1 MNYYQLPTGDGAP
14 QIVNVVVEVPAG
26 TRNKVEYDPVLE
38 VFRVDRVLYSPI
50 HYPGDYGFLPSTLSP
65 DGDALDV
72 LVLVTDPTFT
82 GCVLSA
88 RPIGLLDMR
97 DEAGADEKVLAV
109 PETDPR
115 FEEIEDLPICHS
127 TSSRRCSISLR
138 CTKIW
143 KARKPHSSGGTRRQ
157 RHMRA
162 FSRRW
167 KRSGRKREGG
177 ELGVGCRGVAFADLP
192 LGLSVL
198 RGCV

>member
-1 MNYYQLPTGDGAP
+1 MNYYTLPTGEGAP
-14 QIVNVVVEVPAG
+14 QVVNVVVEVPAG
-26 TRNKVEYDPVLE
+26 TRNKVEYDPALQ

-115 FEEIEDLPICHS
+115 FEEIEDLPDLPQHLVKEVQYFFEVYKDLEGKETALLGWHAAS
-127 TSSRRCSISLR
+127 
-138 CTKIW
+138 
-143 KARKPHSSGGTRRQ
+143 KAHACILQ
-157 RHMRA
+157 AMEA
-162 FSRRW
+162 FSR
-167 KRSGRKREGG
+167 K
-177 ELGVGCRGVAFADLP
+177 V
-192 LGLSVL
+192 
-198 RGCV
+198 